1 MYRLRTATIIMSA
14 VIVLTGCA
22 AAHTAISKRDLD
34 VQSKMT
40 DTIFLD
46 PVPLSQQVVYVQIR
60 NTSDQSGFDIDADL
74 RNAIEGR
81 GYTITNDMARA
92 HYLMQVNVLQVGKID
107 PSAADQYF
115 AAGYGSAVGGAA
127 AGAVIGGIASPTFTG
142 FGIGGLVGGAAS
154 IVADALVKDVTYSVI
169 TDVQISERSG
179 SAVTERTQQS
189 LKQGRSGTREVSATD
204 TTNWKRYQ
212 TRVMSKANQANLEL
226 PDALPALKAGITR
239 SIAGIL

>member
-1 MYRLRTATIIMSA
+1 MWAAVLASA
-14 VIVLTGCA
+14 AILSSCA

-40 DTIFLD
+40 DTVFLD
-46 PVPLSQQVVYVQIR
+46 PVPRSQQVVYLQVR
-60 NTSDQSGFDIDADL
+60 NTSDQAGFDIDPDL

-107 PSAADQYF
+107 PSAADRYF

-127 AGAVIGGIASPTFTG
+127 TGAVIGGIASPTLTG
-142 FGIGGLVGGAAS
+142 FGIGGIVGGAAS

-189 LKQGRSGTREVSATD
+189 LRQGRSGTREVTATD

-212 TRVMSKANQANLEL
+212 TRVMSSANQANLEL

-239 SIAGIL
+239 SIAGML

>member
-1 MYRLRTATIIMSA
+1 MRRLQAATTIAS
-14 VIVLTGCA
+14 IVLVLAGCA

-34 VQSKMT
+34 VQSKMS

-46 PVPLSQQVVYVQIR
+46 PVPQSQQVVYVQIR
-60 NTSDQSGFDIDADL
+60 NTSDQAEFDIDPDL

-81 GYTITNDMARA
+81 GYTITSDIARA
-92 HYLMQVNVLQVGKID
+92 HYLLQVNVLQVGKID
-107 PSAADQYF
+107 PSAADRYF

-127 AGAVIGGIASPTFTG
+127 AGAVIGGIASPTLTG
-142 FGIGGLVGGAAS
+142 FGIGGIVGGAAS
-154 IVADALVKDVTYSVI
+154 LVADALVKDVTYSVI

-189 LKQGRSGTREVSATD
+189 LKQGRSGTRELSATD

-212 TRVMSKANQANLEL
+212 TRVMSSANQVNLDL

-239 SIAGIL
+239 SIAGML